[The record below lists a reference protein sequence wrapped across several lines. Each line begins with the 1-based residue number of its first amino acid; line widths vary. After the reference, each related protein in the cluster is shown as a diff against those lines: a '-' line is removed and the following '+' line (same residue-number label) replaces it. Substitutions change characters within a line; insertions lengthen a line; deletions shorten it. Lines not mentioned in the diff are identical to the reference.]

1 MSRGHA
7 DALRAGAA
15 RASRAAAAPLRTPD
29 SASRRRPPALLAA
42 SSGPPLSGGIP
53 NAGGPRPAPRRGGS
67 APPRTGADPEAGR
80 TQGLHGPR
88 LSPASRKIQWGQR
101 RCWFANWPLDTDGK
115 ERPRKKQTSPDG
127 PMGET
132 KTSQMIVAVENR
144 ACAPGLEERELDS
157 FRNVAL
163 LFSLQQDSQIP
174 RESGAIP
181 PPPTERRK
189 VIHPSWRK
197 LQKPVHTERTF
208 RVQLPI
214 DLSPGTDITCCT
226 AFGKPCNISAPFP
239 CLC

>member
-127 PMGET
+127 
-132 KTSQMIVAVENR
+132 
-144 ACAPGLEERELDS
+144 
-157 FRNVAL
+157 
-163 LFSLQQDSQIP
+163 FSLQQDSQIP

>member
-80 TQGLHGPR
+80 TRGLHGPR
-88 LSPASRKIQWGQR
+88 LYPASRKIHWGQR
-101 RCWFANWPLDTDGK
+101 RCWFANWPLDTVGK

-127 PMGET
+127 
-132 KTSQMIVAVENR
+132 
-144 ACAPGLEERELDS
+144 
-157 FRNVAL
+157 
-163 LFSLQQDSQIP
+163 
-174 RESGAIP
+174 
-181 PPPTERRK
+181 
-189 VIHPSWRK
+189 RK
-197 LQKPVHTERTF
+197 LQKPVHTEKTF

>member
-88 LSPASRKIQWGQR
+88 LSPASRK
-101 RCWFANWPLDTDGK
+101 
-115 ERPRKKQTSPDG
+115 
-127 PMGET
+127 
-132 KTSQMIVAVENR
+132 
-144 ACAPGLEERELDS
+144 
-157 FRNVAL
+157 
-163 LFSLQQDSQIP
+163 FSLQQDSQIP

>member
-80 TQGLHGPR
+80 TRGLHGPR
-88 LSPASRKIQWGQR
+88 LYPASRKIQWGQR
-101 RCWFANWPLDTDGK
+101 RCWFANWPLDTVGK

-127 PMGET
+127 
-132 KTSQMIVAVENR
+132 
-144 ACAPGLEERELDS
+144 
-157 FRNVAL
+157 
-163 LFSLQQDSQIP
+163 FSLQQDSQIP
-174 RESGAIP
+174 REIGAIP
-181 PPPTERRK
+181 PPPTERCK

-197 LQKPVHTERTF
+197 LQKPVHTEKTF